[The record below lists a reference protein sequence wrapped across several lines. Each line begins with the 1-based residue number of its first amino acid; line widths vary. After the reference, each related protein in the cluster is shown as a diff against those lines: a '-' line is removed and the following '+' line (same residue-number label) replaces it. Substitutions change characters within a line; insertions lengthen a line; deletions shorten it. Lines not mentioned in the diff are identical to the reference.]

1 MQSKQ
6 IRQKFLEFFR
16 SKDHVIIPSASL
28 IPENDPTVL
37 FTTAGMQPLVPFL
50 LGEPHPAGKRLANI
64 QKCIRTVDIDE
75 VGDSTHLTFFE
86 MLGNWSLGDYFKAE
100 AIKWSYE
107 FLTKE
112 MGLEHDRI
120 NATVFSGDD
129 DAGRDEEAAK
139 VWQEIGI
146 PSEKIFYYGKKSNW
160 WGPAGQ
166 TGPCG
171 PDSEIHYD
179 LKPDQAPTGPER
191 DDSRYVEIW
200 NNVFMQYNKTADG
213 KYEPLTQTNVDT
225 GMGFERLVMFM
236 QQVDNVFDTDLF
248 LSIMELLKK
257 ESKQDNIKSQRIV
270 ADHLRSAIFLL
281 SEKLTPSNLDQ
292 GYVLRRV
299 IRRAIRHLR
308 LLEVNNRV
316 VLIQE
321 IIAIVI
327 RDYSEFYPELSTN
340 QEFIKDELLKEFN
353 RFDDVLEKG
362 IKEINKYLEQIK
374 KFSKENQPLILTG
387 RLAFKLYD
395 TYGFPI
401 EMTQE
406 LAKEQ
411 QVEVD
416 MKGYQ
421 EAFDKHQELSRQAA
435 QGKFKGG
442 LADDSQATTAYH
454 TATHLLHASL
464 RKILGNHVEQ
474 RGSNITAERM
484 RFDFSHPDKMTPEQI
499 KQVEEEVNRMIKQSL
514 EVTKESMKID
524 EALASGAI
532 GLFTEKYGEQVTVY
546 TVQDKETKEVYSKE
560 ICGGPHVH
568 STSEMGQFQIIKE
581 ESSSS
586 GIRRIK
592 AILSK

>member
-6 IRQKFLEFFR
+6 IRQKFLDFF
-16 SKDHVIIPSASL
+16 KLKKHIIIPSAPL

-64 QKCIRTVDIDE
+64 QKCIRTNDIDE

-86 MLGNWSLGDYFKAE
+86 MLGNWSLGDYFKSE

-120 NATVFSGDD
+120 NATVFSGDS
-129 DAGRDEEAAK
+129 DAPRDEESARI
-139 VWQEIGI
+139 WQEIGI
-146 PSEKIFYYGKKSNW
+146 PPTKIFYYGKKSNW
-160 WGPAGQ
+160 WERAGQ

-179 LKPDQAPTGPER
+179 LQPELEPTGPES
-191 DDSRYVEIW
+191 DESRYVEIW
-200 NNVFMQYNKTADG
+200 NNVFMQYNKTASG
-213 KYEPLTQTNVDT
+213 KYELLTQTNVDT

-236 QQVDNVFDTDLF
+236 QNKDNVFDTDLF
-248 LSIMELLKK
+248 LPIMDLLNK
-257 ESKQDNIKSQRIV
+257 ESRQNIIKSQRII
-270 ADHLRSAIFLL
+270 ADHLRTAIFLL

-308 LLEVNNRV
+308 LLNINQPTDLINSIITAVINN
-316 VLIQE
+316 
-321 IIAIVI
+321 
-327 RDYSEFYPELSTN
+327 YSEFYPELASN
-340 QEFIKDELLKEFN
+340 ELFIRTELLREFE
-353 RFDDVLEKG
+353 RFDHVLEKG
-362 IKEINKYLEQIK
+362 IKEFNRFKEQISQPK
-374 KFSKENQPLILTG
+374 NKEKNKIMSG

-406 LAKEQ
+406 LAAENGII
-411 QVEVD
+411 VD
-416 MKGYQ
+416 LPGYQ
-421 EAFDKHQELSRQAA
+421 AAYDKHQELSRQAT

-442 LADDSQATTAYH
+442 LADHSQITTAYH

-464 RKILGNHVEQ
+464 RKILGTHIEQ

-484 RFDFSHPDKMTPEQI
+484 RFDFSHPDKLTVGQI
-499 KQVEEEVNRMIKQSL
+499 SEVEAEVNRIIKQSL
-514 EVTKESMKID
+514 IVEKKSMKLN
-524 EALASGAI
+524 EALAVGAI
-532 GLFTEKYGEQVTVY
+532 GLFTEKYGDQVTVY
-546 TVQDKETKEVYSKE
+546 TVKNKDTNEIISQE

-568 STSEMGQFQIIKE
+568 LTSDLGEFKIIKE
-581 ESSSS
+581 ESSSA
-586 GIRRIK
+586 GVRRIK
-592 AILSK
+592 AILKK